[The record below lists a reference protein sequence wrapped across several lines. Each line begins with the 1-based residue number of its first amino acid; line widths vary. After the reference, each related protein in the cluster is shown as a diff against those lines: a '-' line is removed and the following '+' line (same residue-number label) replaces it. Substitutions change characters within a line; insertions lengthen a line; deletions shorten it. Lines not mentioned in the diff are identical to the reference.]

1 MSALQPLAR
10 LLAELL
16 REDDRRV
23 LLGEDVRSGGML
35 GLSRVALEDPQL
47 RARLL
52 GSPLTGIA
60 HVAHAG
66 GLALAGLRPIV
77 LLSSAGALLEA
88 LAAMRELGRFGWR
101 SGRQTVGREA
111 SPHGGRRPSTGE
123 GHGREE
129 DRHGLPVLF
138 VAPNGPGFGLGG
150 EAAESVE
157 ATLATIPGIE
167 VWSAG
172 RVEDLCGYLRSAS
185 DLEGTS
191 GPRVLLLPRSVVIR
205 DLLTDVDLAAS
216 LEREPTAL
224 LREGRDVT
232 VFCWGEA
239 LLPTLAAADACARQ
253 EPPIEVGVVEVGKL
267 APLDESKLVEL
278 ARATGKIVIVHAG
291 SRGGGIAAE
300 LAALFADQ
308 AILQLDAPITRVSG
322 SSFVGSPRQEPLV
335 TGHDESRQSPTAA
348 AIVEAILHV
357 ARY

>member
-10 LLAELL
+10 LIAELL

-52 GSPLTGIA
+52 GSPLTGVA

-88 LAAMRELGRFGWR
+88 LPAMRELGRLAWR
-101 SGRQTVGREA
+101 SGNLSAV
-111 SPHGGRRPSTGE
+111 
-123 GHGREE
+123 
-129 DRHGLPVLF
+129 PVLF

-157 ATLATIPGIE
+157 STLATIPGVE

-172 RVEDLCGYLRSAS
+172 RVEDLCGYLRSAA
-185 DLEGTS
+185 DLEGAS
-191 GPRVLLLPRSVVIR
+191 GPRVLLLPRSVVVR
-205 DLLTDVDLAAS
+205 DLLTDVDLAAA
-216 LEREPTAL
+216 LEREPTAA
-224 LREGRDVT
+224 LREGTDAT

-239 LLPTLAAADACARQ
+239 LLPTLAAAEACARQ

-267 APLDESKLVEL
+267 APLDEAKLVEL
-278 ARATGKIVIVHAG
+278 ARATGKIVIAHAS
-291 SRGGGIAAE
+291 SRGGGIAGE

-308 AILQLDAPITRVSG
+308 AILQLDAPITTVTGPGPKQSLVS
-322 SSFVGSPRQEPLV
+322 
-335 TGHDESRQSPTAA
+335 GHDESHVSPTAA

>member
-1 MSALQPLAR
+1 
-10 LLAELL
+10 LL

-52 GSPLTGIA
+52 GSPLTGVA

-88 LAAMRELGRFGWR
+88 LPAIRELGRLAWR
-101 SGRQTVGREA
+101 SGNLE
-111 SPHGGRRPSTGE
+111 
-123 GHGREE
+123 
-129 DRHGLPVLF
+129 HGLRAVPVLF

-172 RVEDLCGYLRSAS
+172 RVEDLCGYLRSAANLS
-185 DLEGTS
+185 TEGEGAH
-191 GPRVLLLPRSVVIR
+191 GPRVLLLPRSVVVR
-205 DLLTDVDLAAS
+205 DLLGDVDLAAP
-216 LEREPTAL
+216 LDRQPTAL
-224 LREGRDVT
+224 LRGGRHAT

-253 EPPIEVGVVEVGKL
+253 ESPIEVGVVEVGKL
-267 APLDESKLVEL
+267 APLDEARLVEL

-291 SRGGGIAAE
+291 PRAGGVAAE

-308 AILQLDAPITRVSG
+308 AILQLDAPITRVTGSG
-322 SSFVGSPRQEPLV
+322 PGLV
-335 TGHDESRQSPTAA
+335 AGHEESRQSPSAA

-357 ARY
+357 VHY

>member
-10 LLAELL
+10 LIAELL

-52 GSPLTGIA
+52 GSPLTGLG

-88 LAAMRELGRFGWR
+88 LPAMRELGRLAWR
-101 SGRQTVGREA
+101 SGDHCAV
-111 SPHGGRRPSTGE
+111 
-123 GHGREE
+123 
-129 DRHGLPVLF
+129 PVLF

-157 ATLATIPGIE
+157 ATLATIPGVE

-185 DLEGTS
+185 DVEGTS
-191 GPRVLLLPRSVVIR
+191 GPRVVLLPRSVVVR
-205 DLLTDVDLAAS
+205 DLLTDVDLATP

-224 LREGRDVT
+224 LREGSAAT
-232 VFCWGEA
+232 VFCD
-239 LLPTLAAADACARQ
+239 P
-253 EPPIEVGVVEVGKL
+253 
-267 APLDESKLVEL
+267 S
-278 ARATGKIVIVHAG
+278 H
-291 SRGGGIAAE
+291 GG
-300 LAALFADQ
+300 
-308 AILQLDAPITRVSG
+308 R
-322 SSFVGSPRQEPLV
+322 
-335 TGHDESRQSPTAA
+335 SRQARTA
-348 AIVEAILHV
+348 
-357 ARY
+357 R

>member
-1 MSALQPLAR
+1 MSALQPLAK

-52 GSPLTGIA
+52 GSPLTGVA

-88 LAAMRELGRFGWR
+88 LPAVRELGRLAWR
-101 SGRQTVGREA
+101 SGGQRTV
-111 SPHGGRRPSTGE
+111 
-123 GHGREE
+123 
-129 DRHGLPVLF
+129 PVLF

-157 ATLATIPGIE
+157 AVLAAIPGVE

-185 DLEGTS
+185 DVEGTS
-191 GPRVLLLPRSVVIR
+191 GPRVLLLPRSVVVR
-205 DLLTDVDLAAS
+205 DLLGDVDLAAP
-216 LEREPTAL
+216 LERPPTAL
-224 LREGRDVT
+224 LREGRDAT

-267 APLDESKLVEL
+267 APLDEALLIEL
-278 ARATGKIVIVHAG
+278 ARATGKIVIAHAG
-291 SRGGGIAAE
+291 SRAGGVGAE

-322 SSFVGSPRQEPLV
+322 SSRSGLV
-335 TGHDESRQSPTAA
+335 AAHEEQRQSPSAA

-357 ARY
+357 VHY

>member
-1 MSALQPLAR
+1 MSALQPLAK

-52 GSPLTGIA
+52 GSPLTGVA

-88 LAAMRELGRFGWR
+88 LPAVRELGRLAWR
-101 SGRQTVGREA
+101 SGGQRTV
-111 SPHGGRRPSTGE
+111 
-123 GHGREE
+123 
-129 DRHGLPVLF
+129 PVLF

-157 ATLATIPGIE
+157 AVLAAIPGVE

-185 DLEGTS
+185 DVEGTS
-191 GPRVLLLPRSVVIR
+191 GPRVLLLPRSVVVR
-205 DLLTDVDLAAS
+205 DLLGDVDLAAP
-216 LEREPTAL
+216 LERPPTAL
-224 LREGRDVT
+224 LREGRDAT

-239 LLPTLAAADACARQ
+239 LVPTLAAADACARQ

-267 APLDESKLVEL
+267 APLDEALLIEL
-278 ARATGKIVIVHAG
+278 ARATGKIVIAHAG
-291 SRGGGIAAE
+291 SRTGGVGAE

-322 SSFVGSPRQEPLV
+322 SSRSGLV
-335 TGHDESRQSPTAA
+335 AAHEEQRQSPSAA

-357 ARY
+357 VHY

>member
-10 LLAELL
+10 LIAELL

-88 LAAMRELGRFGWR
+88 LPAMRELGRLAWR
-101 SGRQTVGREA
+101 SGDQCAV
-111 SPHGGRRPSTGE
+111 
-123 GHGREE
+123 
-129 DRHGLPVLF
+129 PVLF

-157 ATLATIPGIE
+157 DALATIPGVE

-185 DLEGTS
+185 DVEGTS
-191 GPRVLLLPRSVVIR
+191 GPRVLLLPRSVVVR
-205 DLLTDVDLAAS
+205 DLLTDVDLATP

-224 LREGRDVT
+224 LREGSAAT

-239 LLPTLAAADACARQ
+239 LLPTLAAAEACAKQ
-253 EPPIEVGVVEVGKL
+253 EPAIQVAVVEVGKL
-267 APLDESKLVEL
+267 APLDEARLVEL
-278 ARATGKIVIVHAG
+278 ARATGKIVIAHAG

-322 SSFVGSPRQEPLV
+322 TAVSPSLV
-335 TGHDESRQSPTAA
+335 TGHEESRQSPTAA

-357 ARY
+357 VHY